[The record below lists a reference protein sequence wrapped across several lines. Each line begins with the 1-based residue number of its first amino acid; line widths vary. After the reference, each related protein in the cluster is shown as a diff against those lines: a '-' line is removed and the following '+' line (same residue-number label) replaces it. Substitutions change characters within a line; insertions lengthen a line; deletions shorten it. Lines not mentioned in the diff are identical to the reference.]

1 MLTTIIAVI
10 IVLGGLIFFHELGHF
25 AVARA
30 LGMGVSTFSLG
41 FGPKILKY
49 KRGKTEYALSLVPLG
64 GYVALVGESDEAD
77 IPEGFSKEESFALRP
92 AWQRLLVVA
101 AGPTAN
107 IVLAWLLCWGLAFGW
122 GTPVL
127 LPQVGAVTENS
138 PAARAGLRPGDR
150 ILSVD
155 GQTVE
160 SWEAMSDAIARSD
173 GRPMRLTVERINPG
187 DTVQTPPDAD
197 GQRGQGWTAKSE
209 TLALELT
216 AERATRKTIFGEN
229 ETAWLIG
236 VRAAGSVATHPESF
250 WNAASAGADQTW
262 RMVSLTWQ
270 SFVKLAERV
279 VPLDQ
284 VGGPIMIAQ
293 MVGEQAHQGLAG
305 LLALTAL
312 ISVNLGILNLLPI
325 PVLDGGQV
333 VFCLLEMLFRRPVN
347 RRVQEYAMRAGLAL
361 LIGLMLLATFN
372 DVWRLIKS

>member
-1 MLTTIIAVI
+1 
-10 IVLGGLIFFHELGHF
+10 
-25 AVARA
+25 
-30 LGMGVSTFSLG
+30 
-41 FGPKILKY
+41 
-49 KRGKTEYALSLVPLG
+49 
-64 GYVALVGESDEAD
+64 
-77 IPEGFSKEESFALRP
+77 
-92 AWQRLLVVA
+92 
-101 AGPTAN
+101 
-107 IVLAWLLCWGLAFGW
+107 
-122 GTPVL
+122 
-127 LPQVGAVTENS
+127 
-138 PAARAGLRPGDR
+138 
-150 ILSVD
+150 
-155 GQTVE
+155 
-160 SWEAMSDAIARSD
+160 MSDAIARSD
-173 GRPMRLTVERINPG
+173 GRPMRLEVERVAPG
-187 DTVQTPPDAD
+187 AAVQTPPDAD
-197 GQRGQGWTAKSE
+197 DRRGQDLTANDR
-209 TLALELT
+209 LALELT

-325 PVLDGGQV
+325 PILDGGQV
-333 VFCLLEMLFRRPVN
+333 VFCLLEILFRRPVN
-347 RRVQEYAMRAGLAL
+347 RKVQEYAMRVGLAL

-372 DVWRLIKS
+372 DVWRLLKS

>member
-49 KRGKTEYALSLVPLG
+49 KRGKTEYALSLVPVG

-150 ILSVD
+150 ILSVN

-173 GRPMRLTVERINPG
+173 GRPMRLEVERVAPG
-187 DTVQTPPDAD
+187 AAVQTPPDAD
-197 GQRGQGWTAKSE
+197 DRRGQDLTANDR
-209 TLALELT
+209 LALELT

-325 PVLDGGQV
+325 PILDGGQV
-333 VFCLLEMLFRRPVN
+333 VFCLLEILFRRPVN
-347 RRVQEYAMRAGLAL
+347 RKVQEYAMRVGLAL

-372 DVWRLIKS
+372 DVWRLLKS